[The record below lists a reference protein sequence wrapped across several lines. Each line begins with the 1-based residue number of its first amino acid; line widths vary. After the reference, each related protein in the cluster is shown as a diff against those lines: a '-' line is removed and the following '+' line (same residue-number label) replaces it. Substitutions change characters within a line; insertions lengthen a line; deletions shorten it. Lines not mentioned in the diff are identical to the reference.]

1 MKSSERF
8 GGRLTID
15 LDAIGANYRLLKAR
29 GAPAECAAAV
39 KADAYGLGVARVAPA
54 LWNAGC
60 RTFFIA
66 TLDEGLEL
74 RALLPDA
81 RIYVLN
87 GLPTGEEPTLLE
99 HNLSPVLN
107 SLGQIEAW
115 TAFALSGPAALPPA
129 AIHIDT
135 GMNRLGLPADE
146 VDALFERPDLLENC
160 PFDLVM
166 SHLACAE
173 QRSNPMNRDQ
183 SETFAALAKR
193 FPAKRASLAN
203 SAGVFLGTP
212 FHHDLTRVGI
222 SIYGGAPILN
232 EPNPMAEV
240 VHLQGRIVQTRF
252 VDSPM
257 TVGYGATHSFK
268 KRTRLATV
276 ALGYGDGY
284 IRSAGNQAYGC
295 IDGVRVPV
303 VGRVSMDLI
312 TLDVGAVDPARS
324 EPGNFIDLIGHGADL
339 DDIAQRAGTISYE
352 LLTNLGS
359 RYQRDYVGDGSLA
372 GEARP

>member
-1 MKSSERF
+1 
-8 GGRLTID
+8 
-15 LDAIGANYRLLKAR
+15 
-29 GAPAECAAAV
+29 
-39 KADAYGLGVARVAPA
+39 
-54 LWNAGC
+54 
-60 RTFFIA
+60 
-66 TLDEGLEL
+66 
-74 RALLPDA
+74 
-81 RIYVLN
+81 
-87 GLPTGEEPTLLE
+87 
-99 HNLSPVLN
+99 
-107 SLGQIEAW
+107 
-115 TAFALSGPAALPPA
+115 
-129 AIHIDT
+129 
-135 GMNRLGLPADE
+135 
-146 VDALFERPDLLENC
+146 
-160 PFDLVM
+160 M

-173 QRSNPMNRDQ
+173 ERSNPMNRDQ
-183 SETFAALAKR
+183 CEKFTALVKR
-193 FPAKRASLAN
+193 FPGKRASLSN

-222 SIYGGAPILN
+222 SVYGGAPTLN

-295 IDGVRVPV
+295 IDGIRMPV

-312 TLDVGAVDPARS
+312 TLDVTDADPALS
-324 EPGNFIDLIGHGADL
+324 EPGNFVDLIGHGADL
-339 DDIAQRAGTISYE
+339 DDIARRAGTISYE

-359 RYQRDYVGDGSLA
+359 RYERIYIGDGSLA

>member
-1 MKSSERF
+1 MKSSERY

-15 LDAIGANYRLLKAR
+15 LDAVGANYRLLKAR

-39 KADAYGLGVARVAPA
+39 KADAYGLGMARVAPA
-54 LWNAGC
+54 LRNAGC

-66 TLDEGLEL
+66 TLDEGLDL

-87 GLPTGEEPTLLE
+87 GLPPGEEATFLE
-99 HNLSPVLN
+99 YGLSPVLN
-107 SLGQIEAW
+107 TLGQIEAW
-115 TAFALSGPAALPPA
+115 TSFALSKDAALPPA
-129 AIHIDT
+129 AIHTDT
-135 GMNRLGLPADE
+135 GMNRLGLPSDE

-173 QRSNPMNRDQ
+173 ERSNPMNRDQ
-183 SETFAALAKR
+183 CEKFAALVKR
-193 FPAKRASLAN
+193 FPGKRASLAN
-203 SAGVFLGTP
+203 SAGVFLGAP

-222 SIYGGAPILN
+222 SVYGGAPILN

-240 VHLQGRIVQTRF
+240 IHLQGRIVQTRF

-284 IRSAGNQAYGC
+284 IRSASNQAYGC
-295 IDGVRVPV
+295 IQGVRVPV

-312 TLDVGAVDPARS
+312 TLDVSAADPVLS
-324 EPGNFIDLIGHGADL
+324 EPGNFIDLVGHGADL
-339 DDIAQRAGTISYE
+339 DDIARRAGTISYE
-352 LLTNLGS
+352 LLTNLGP
-359 RYQRDYVGDGSLA
+359 RYERIYIGDGSLA
-372 GEARP
+372 GEARS

>member
-1 MKSSERF
+1 
-8 GGRLTID
+8 
-15 LDAIGANYRLLKAR
+15 
-29 GAPAECAAAV
+29 
-39 KADAYGLGVARVAPA
+39 
-54 LWNAGC
+54 
-60 RTFFIA
+60 
-66 TLDEGLEL
+66 
-74 RALLPDA
+74 
-81 RIYVLN
+81 
-87 GLPTGEEPTLLE
+87 
-99 HNLSPVLN
+99 
-107 SLGQIEAW
+107 
-115 TAFALSGPAALPPA
+115 
-129 AIHIDT
+129 
-135 GMNRLGLPADE
+135 
-146 VDALFERPDLLENC
+146 
-160 PFDLVM
+160 M

-295 IDGVRVPV
+295 IDRVRVPV

-312 TLDVGAVDPARS
+312 TLDVSAADPARS

-352 LLTNLGS
+352 LLTNLGP
-359 RYQRDYVGDGSLA
+359 RYQRDYVGNGSLA